1 MSQKRLRIFA
11 GPNGSGKS
19 SLLERI
25 HQSVPLGYYIN
36 ADEIEK
42 LITSG
47 KGINLKVYG
56 ISADIIDLHRFL
68 KKSDFAR
75 KKSDIKRLIETFT
88 ISDNILQTLESNLLP
103 AYSAAIISDFIR
115 EENLKTGNDFS
126 FETVMSH
133 PDKLE
138 FLKKAVM
145 SGYHVYLYF
154 ISTDD
159 VRVNIARVKTR
170 VKNGGH
176 NVPEDKIR
184 NRYIRSLELLYYA
197 LKICYKSYLFDNSY
211 NTLEIAR
218 IDRDKMMYFSVKR
231 DLIPNW
237 IIEYVITKSNGNHS

>member
-1 MSQKRLRIFA
+1 MPQKRLRIFA

-19 SLLERI
+19 SLLDHI
-25 HQSVPLGYYIN
+25 PQSVPLGYYIN

-42 LITSG
+42 LIISG
-47 KGINLKVYG
+47 TGINLKAYG
-56 ISADIIDLHRFL
+56 VSPDINDLKRFL

-75 KKSDIKRLIETFT
+75 KKSDIKRLVETLT
-88 ISDNILQTLESNLLP
+88 ISDNILQTVNSNLLP
-103 AYSAAIISDFIR
+103 AYTAAIISDFIR
-115 EENLKTGNDFS
+115 EENLKSGNDFS

-138 FLKKAVM
+138 FLKRAVM

-176 NVPEDKIR
+176 DVPEDKIR
-184 NRYIRSLELLYYA
+184 NRYIRSLELLYDA
-197 LKICYKSYLFDNSY
+197 MKICYKSYLFDNSN
-211 NTLEIAR
+211 NTVELAR
-218 IDRDKMMYFSVKR
+218 IDRDKMMYISVAK
-231 DLIPNW
+231 DKIPNW
-237 IIEYVITKSNGNHS
+237 MIKYVISKSDGSPA